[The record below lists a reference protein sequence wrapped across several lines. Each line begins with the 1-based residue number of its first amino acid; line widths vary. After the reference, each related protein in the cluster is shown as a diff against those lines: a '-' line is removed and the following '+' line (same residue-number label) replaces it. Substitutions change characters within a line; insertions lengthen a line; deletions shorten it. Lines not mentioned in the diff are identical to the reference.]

1 MPTNNRPTEYELQE
15 KVLYDILQYNPQK
28 CGREEKI
35 MRKKYKLYIIMA
47 MCMVICGFLLN
58 KIVFFKDKEFERAVR
73 DTKYTYRMS
82 FIDKRDKPIIGIIWK
97 KDLEKLE
104 DVSIDFREY
113 KVKDVSDLKKF
124 KNLKQL
130 MLCYSHE
137 YEGDT
142 SIYEDEHVLDN
153 IYKIKNFKKLEWI
166 CIENLKVNEDIKAM
180 FPNAKVFI
188 DQRVYGI
195 AGEKSK
201 ILMAQ
206 QGGRKNDKKD
216 KRKSYRRNYPE
227 DFQYHDSKG
236 I

>member
-1 MPTNNRPTEYELQE
+1 
-15 KVLYDILQYNPQK
+15 
-28 CGREEKI
+28 
-35 MRKKYKLYIIMA
+35 MA

-58 KIVFFKDKEFERAVR
+58 KIAFFKDKEFERAVR

-113 KVKDVSDLKKF
+113 KVKDFREYKVKDVSDLKKF

-137 YEGDT
+137 YECDT

-166 CIENLKVNEDIKAM
+166 CIGNLKVNEDIKAM

-188 DQRVYGI
+188 D
-195 AGEKSK
+195 
-201 ILMAQ
+201 
-206 QGGRKNDKKD
+206 
-216 KRKSYRRNYPE
+216 
-227 DFQYHDSKG
+227 
-236 I
+236 

>member
-1 MPTNNRPTEYELQE
+1 
-15 KVLYDILQYNPQK
+15 
-28 CGREEKI
+28 
-35 MRKKYKLYIIMA
+35 MRKKYKLYIIVA
-47 MCMVICGFLLN
+47 MCMIICGFLLN
-58 KIVFFKDKEFERAVR
+58 HIAFFKDKEFERAVR
-73 DTKYTYRMS
+73 NTKYTYRMS

-166 CIENLKVNEDIKAM
+166 CIGNLKVNEDIKAM

-188 DQRVYGI
+188 D
-195 AGEKSK
+195 
-201 ILMAQ
+201 
-206 QGGRKNDKKD
+206 
-216 KRKSYRRNYPE
+216 
-227 DFQYHDSKG
+227 
-236 I
+236 

>member
-1 MPTNNRPTEYELQE
+1 
-15 KVLYDILQYNPQK
+15 
-28 CGREEKI
+28 
-35 MRKKYKLYIIMA
+35 
-47 MCMVICGFLLN
+47 
-58 KIVFFKDKEFERAVR
+58 
-73 DTKYTYRMS
+73 MS

-104 DVSIDFREY
+104 DVPIDFREY

-124 KNLKQL
+124 KNLKRL
-130 MLCYSHE
+130 MLCYSSE
-137 YEGDT
+137 YVGDM

-166 CIENLKVNEDIKAM
+166 CIWSLKVNEDIKAM

-188 DQRVYGI
+188 DQKVYGI

-201 ILMAQ
+201 ILMTQ
-206 QGGRKNDKKD
+206 QGSRMNDKKQ

-227 DFQYHDSKG
+227 DFQYHDGKG
-236 I
+236 IWEMLDRKEIQI

>member
-1 MPTNNRPTEYELQE
+1 MKFHRWA
-15 KVLYDILQYNPQK
+15 
-28 CGREEKI
+28 
-35 MRKKYKLYIIMA
+35 LYIQI
-47 MCMVICGFLLN
+47 L
-58 KIVFFKDKEFERAVR
+58 
-73 DTKYTYRMS
+73 
-82 FIDKRDKPIIGIIWK
+82 RDKPIIGIIWK

-166 CIENLKVNEDIKAM
+166 CIGNLKVNEDIKAM

-188 DQRVYGI
+188 D
-195 AGEKSK
+195 
-201 ILMAQ
+201 
-206 QGGRKNDKKD
+206 
-216 KRKSYRRNYPE
+216 
-227 DFQYHDSKG
+227 
-236 I
+236 

>member
-1 MPTNNRPTEYELQE
+1 MPTNNRPTEDESQE

-58 KIVFFKDKEFERAVR
+58 KIAFFKDKEFERAVR

-104 DVSIDFREY
+104 DVSIDFRKY

-166 CIENLKVNEDIKAM
+166 FIGHLKVNEDIKAM

-201 ILMAQ
+201 ILMTQ
-206 QGGRKNDKKD
+206 QGGRKNDKKE
-216 KRKSYRRNYPE
+216 KRKSYRWNYPE